1 MRVRLWT
8 ALASFVQSTIPAAA
22 VEDALWTAS
31 VACSRLVWF
40 ILRWMRAAL
49 TLLLLLLALVP
60 LGCSASAPHYAPFD
74 IDHGQLLAPD
84 GRVVILRG
92 INARVSGLFDVTFDD
107 GRTALETIPELPDDD
122 VARMASLGFNLLR
135 LPLSWSAFE
144 PQPGVWAPDFLAA
157 LSGVV
162 ESCRAHGVY
171 VLLDL
176 HQDAWSKEIGEDGAP
191 LWAIAPPPEML
202 LSGPLTDLGSRRTST
217 QVLRAFTSFFT
228 DDADMLQEQFVAMVR
243 ELVIRF
249 RGDPIIAGIEIFNE
263 PLATDDELVA
273 FHTKVARAIR
283 DEDPRRLFAFEPPAT
298 RNLIDA
304 ATIPSQPLAVG
315 GGIYA
320 PHVYTAVFNDDTRLT
335 NDTYEMPLAA
345 SVQNARDEADAWN
358 APLLIGELGIGPQ
371 QPHALEWIGHAYD
384 AADRV
389 FASTAFWLWKE
400 EEQGQWGLFSLA
412 PDGSWVDRPDMIAA
426 VARPY
431 AKAVGGIPSAM
442 SWDGTTFTL
451 ASSRRDGVARRHD
464 VFFPY
469 ASPTIACNGKPL
481 AGGDMTVDG
490 PSSTLSIRCDG
501 VVTVSRQ

>member
-1 MRVRLWT
+1 MKL
-8 ALASFVQSTIPAAA
+8 ALLLVTAA
-22 VEDALWTAS
+22 V
-31 VACSRLVWF
+31 
-40 ILRWMRAAL
+40 I
-49 TLLLLLLALVP
+49 
-60 LGCSASAPHYAPFD
+60 GCSSSGPRYSPFD
-74 IDHGQLLAPD
+74 VDHGQFVAPD

-92 INARVSGLFDVTFDD
+92 INARVAGLFDVTFDD
-107 GRTALETIPELPDDD
+107 GRAPLETIPDLPDED

-135 LPLSWSAFE
+135 LPLSWSGFE
-144 PQPGVWAPDFLAA
+144 PQPGVWAPAFLDA
-157 LSGVV
+157 LTRVV
-162 ESCRAHGVY
+162 ESCRAHGIY

-217 QVLRAFTSFFT
+217 QVLHAFTSFFT
-228 DDADMLQEQFVAMVR
+228 DDTNMLQEQFATMVQ

-283 DEDPRRLFAFEPPAT
+283 DDDPNRLFAFEPPAT
-298 RNLIDA
+298 RNFVDS
-304 ATIPSQPLAVG
+304 ATIPSQPLPIG

-320 PHVYTAVFNDDTRLT
+320 PHVYTAVFNNDSRLT
-335 NDTYEMPLAA
+335 DDTYEMPLAA
-345 SVQNARDEADAWN
+345 SVQNARDEADGWA

-371 QPHALEWIGHAYD
+371 QPHATDWIGHAYD
-384 AADRV
+384 AADAV

-400 EEQGQWGLFSLA
+400 QEQGQWGLFSHA
-412 PDGSWVDRPDMIAA
+412 ADGSWVDRPDMIAA

-431 AKAVGGIPSAM
+431 AKAIGGTPTMM

-451 ASSRRDGVARRHD
+451 ASSKRDGVARQHD
-464 VFFPY
+464 IFFPF
-469 ASPTIACNGKPL
+469 ASPAISCNGRP
-481 AGGDMTVDG
+481 AASSDVTIDMGT
-490 PSSTLSIRCDG
+490 STYSIHCDG
-501 VVTVSRQ
+501 VVTLSRQ